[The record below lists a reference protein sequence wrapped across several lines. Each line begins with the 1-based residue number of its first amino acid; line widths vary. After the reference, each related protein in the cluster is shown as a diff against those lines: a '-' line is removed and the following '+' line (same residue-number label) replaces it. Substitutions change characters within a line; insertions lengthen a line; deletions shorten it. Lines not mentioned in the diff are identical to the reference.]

1 MDGLRENR
9 AIDTFREH
17 ARAPDMSGAGLQ
29 GASLQRANLAG
40 AILDS
45 ANLAG
50 SDLRG
55 ANLRKSIL
63 CRASLERADLS
74 GANLG
79 MSDLRLACL
88 EHANL
93 VRVNLN
99 QTNMLGA
106 RLAGACIDDVDF
118 AGAILPDGTQYTE
131 ETDLERFTDLDH
143 PAFAATLRDVNAI
156 IKDGFAVKEQKS
168 IATARDLSWAE
179 FVERTYGSL
188 ADDPIEWHPPVYAEN
203 EDKRE

>member
-1 MDGLRENR
+1 MNWQRENK
-9 AIDTFREH
+9 ANDTNREQI
-17 ARAPDMSGAGLQ
+17 RAPDLSGAGLQ

-40 AILDS
+40 AILNS

-55 ANLRKSIL
+55 ANLRKATL

-79 MSDLRLACL
+79 MSDLRFARL

-99 QTNMLGA
+99 QTNMMGA
-106 RLAGACIDDVDF
+106 SLTGACIDGVDF

-131 ETDLERFTDLDH
+131 ETDLKRFTDLDH
-143 PAFAATLRDVNAI
+143 PAFAATLKEVNAI
-156 IKDGFAVKEQKS
+156 IKDGCAAKERKS
-168 IATARDLSWAE
+168 IATASDLSWAE

-203 EDKRE
+203 EDRRE